1 MRVIYKTIES
11 CKDCLYNKH
20 GMCYKL
26 SRPLVELCYERDCP
40 LPTLEKVE
48 QFTRYI
54 TPDKSLAYHGN
65 CKNWERW
72 EYNRHINTDLGIC
85 KACDVLK
92 FCHANTNACEEF
104 EEI

>member
-40 LPTLEKVE
+40 LPTLEDVE
-48 QFTRYI
+48 QFTRYV
-54 TPDKSLAYHGN
+54 TKDKKLECHGN

-72 EYNRHINTDLGIC
+72 HYNKALNTDVGMCNGLNNML
-85 KACDVLK
+85 ACLATDK
-92 FCHANTNACEEF
+92 ACEEF

>member
-1 MRVIYKTIES
+1 MRVIYRTVES

-20 GMCYKL
+20 SMCYKL

-40 LPTLEKVE
+40 LPTLEDVE
-48 QFTRYI
+48 QFTRYV
-54 TPDKSLAYHGN
+54 TKDKKLECHGN

-72 EYNRHINTDLGIC
+72 HYNKALNIDIGMCNGLNSTLACLATD
-85 KACDVLK
+85 K
-92 FCHANTNACEEF
+92 ACEEF